1 MSNSSIP
8 ASLSFLQTYLPSDCL
23 AIGVSQLPSRN
34 IFQSIADFFASKSGK
49 NRICY
54 VAVSAQEI
62 KLLQFQGDQL
72 LTEKTFLID
81 GLEHL
86 ELSEGSTDDGL
97 IHLLHIH
104 VGEIK
109 SVNKKGIKKIASH
122 YFKCMPPL
130 LGLNTSPIQAIHEI
144 QWAHQSKKLV
154 QETLSSWPAKIE
166 ARLAEEFRIAEEI
179 RRQEEEARRLIEEEK
194 RLIREE
200 KLRVKEELRQQ
211 KIEAKRLRLEEKAR
225 RKEERRQVREAKR
238 QEKAEQS
245 RLKQEEKER
254 LREERNQQKAERN

>member
-1 MSNSSIP
+1 MSNSPIP
-8 ASLSFLQTYLPSDCL
+8 ASLSFLQSYIPADCVAL
-23 AIGVSQLPSRN
+23 GVSQLPSRN

-81 GLEHL
+81 SLEHL
-86 ELSEGSTDDGL
+86 EHSEGSTDDGL

-225 RKEERRQVREAKR
+225 RKEE
-238 QEKAEQS
+238 KAEQS

-254 LREERNQQKAERN
+254 LREERNQQKADRN